1 MKNENIIQVFIF
13 THNLY
18 FYEEVA
24 FDKRLICID
33 FIHCKITKINNQTNI
48 EQVNQQVFDDY
59 SLMWKSL
66 KDIKEN
72 VSNDKSMNIF
82 IANSMRRIIESY
94 VNFIGIGKNP
104 WASLSDEDIDNI
116 NYDIKSAFISMIN
129 DESHKI
135 GALDNIYYQRIIN
148 EEPTILFD
156 IFKEIFDDI
165 GIEHYNSMMNI
176 GD

>member
-1 MKNENIIQVFIF
+1 M
-13 THNLY
+13 
-18 FYEEVA
+18 YETA
-24 FDKRLICID
+24 I
-33 FIHCKITKINNQTNI
+33 
-48 EQVNQQVFDDY
+48 
-59 SLMWKSL
+59 
-66 KDIKEN
+66 
-72 VSNDKSMNIF
+72 KSMNIF